1 MRDSTK
7 LALGACLSLVGW
19 LLVSFAMGYTIASGD
34 VAFTALMVSNWL
46 LLSVSLGAHYFRPS

>member
-19 LLVSFAMGYTIASGD
+19 LLVSFAMGYAIANGD